1 MNLLIT
7 IFNTTRIPLLNTILE
22 QKVVQSNDQKHRLL
36 NQTVCVGISFPL
48 LSGTVIM
55 NKAVKK

>member
-7 IFNTTRIPLLNTILE
+7 IFNTRIPLLNTILE
-22 QKVVQSNDQKHRLL
+22 QKVVQSSDQKHRLL
-36 NQTVCVGISFPL
+36 NQTVCVGIPFPL